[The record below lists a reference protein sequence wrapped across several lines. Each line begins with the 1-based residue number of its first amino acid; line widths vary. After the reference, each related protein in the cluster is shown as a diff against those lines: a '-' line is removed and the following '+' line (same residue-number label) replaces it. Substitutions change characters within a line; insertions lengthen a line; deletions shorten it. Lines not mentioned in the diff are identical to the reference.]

1 MYSSTHGSCLAYMD
15 GRRDFGLVVEVIGSG
30 SGLDGEC
37 SRPARKVAAGHFP
50 RFSWTTL
57 PVTWHGS
64 VNSEWNATEL
74 AALAKYAAVTLEK
87 QAGKDHLKFG
97 KDMEHCQKGADASA
111 CGCCE
116 EDLMV
121 ANFRKLRKVAPGV
134 QNLAYTNSIIAYP
147 WYSAAQ
153 NVFLKNS
160 SYWLRNANGSLQHNI
175 KQSDQ
180 TWYTWDFAVPAVVDI
195 YKQQCLA
202 MTKTGAVDGCYADGC
217 ENVPTPLDAATL
229 SAYTASKRRMLADLQ
244 QQVPGLVICGSGGG
258 TMKGVLGAS
267 VQNWGKHGDFS
278 TREIPM
284 LQRAVAAGA
293 MFSAKGHAVC
303 DNAGDPDSP
312 AVQTELAAFLV
323 AAGEYSYYRCGSWS
337 HTDVPWYPVYDKKL
351 GEPLGNATLANGVY
365 TRAFKSGTK
374 VAFDTKTE
382 VGTIAWAK

>member
-1 MYSSTHGSCLAYMD
+1 
-15 GRRDFGLVVEVIGSG
+15 
-30 SGLDGEC
+30 
-37 SRPARKVAAGHFP
+37 
-50 RFSWTTL
+50 
-57 PVTWHGS
+57 
-64 VNSEWNATEL
+64 
-74 AALAKYAAVTLEK
+74 
-87 QAGKDHLKFG
+87 
-97 KDMEHCQKGADASA
+97 
-111 CGCCE
+111 
-116 EDLMV
+116 
-121 ANFRKLRKVAPGV
+121 
-134 QNLAYTNSIIAYP
+134 
-147 WYSAAQ
+147 
-153 NVFLKNS
+153 
-160 SYWLRNANGSLQHNI
+160 
-175 KQSDQ
+175 
-180 TWYTWDFAVPAVVDI
+180 
-195 YKQQCLA
+195 

-217 ENVPTPLDAATL
+217 ENVPTPLDASTL
-229 SAYTASKRRMLADLQ
+229 SAYTAGKRRMLADLQ